1 VSTVAYRT
9 EPVNLLASILATA
22 RRYLQDVSAYLIQ
35 LVRWPLGPLFMFATW
50 RITYSASGR
59 TSADGATLS
68 GFLLV
73 GIFGTILWSSSI
85 WGSGYAIQ
93 NERDDGTSGSL
104 FLTPV
109 NRAAVVGGY
118 GLGSFVWFLPSFV
131 AVGVLGWVT
140 GARFDVHAPWA
151 VVLAVVALCIA
162 SLAAGFTFSGLF
174 ILTRRGNLVANVI
187 QSPIFLLGGLMV
199 PLSALPDWLR
209 PLSDAIPVTHAV
221 VALRESTLLGAGMG
235 ATLHDVLLSLI
246 ASAAWFV
253 IGLIGLW
260 RVEDVAKRLGQ
271 LDLY

>member
-1 VSTVAYRT
+1 MSAVAYRT

-93 NERDDGTSGSL
+93 SERDDGTSGSL

-109 NRAAVVGGY
+109 NRAAVVAGY

-140 GARFDVHAPWA
+140 GARFDVHSSWA
-151 VVLAVVALCIA
+151 VVLSVVALCIA
-162 SLAAGFTFSGLF
+162 SLSAGFAFSGIF

-187 QSPIFLLGGLMV
+187 QSPVYLLGGLMV
-199 PLSALPDWLR
+199 PLSALPGWLL
-209 PLSDAIPVTHAV
+209 PFSNAIPVTHAV
-221 VALRESTLLGAGMG
+221 VALRESSLLGAGTG
-235 ATLHDVLLSLI
+235 ATLHDVLFSLI

>member
-1 VSTVAYRT
+1 MSAVAYRS
-9 EPVNLLASILATA
+9 EPVNLLASILATS
-22 RRYLQDVSAYLIQ
+22 RRYLQDVSAYTIQ

-50 RITYSASGR
+50 RVTYSASGR
-59 TSADGATLS
+59 VSADGATLS

-73 GIFGTILWSSSI
+73 GIFGNILWSSSI

-109 NRAAVVGGY
+109 SRAAVVAGY
-118 GLGSFVWFLPSFV
+118 GLGSFVWFLPAFV
-131 AVGVLGWVT
+131 VVTILGWIT
-140 GARFDVHAPWA
+140 GARFVVHDPWA
-151 VVLAVVALCIA
+151 VVLAILSLCIA
-162 SLAAGFTFSGLF
+162 SLAAGFALSGIF
-174 ILTRRGNLVANVI
+174 ILSRRGNLVANVI
-187 QSPIFLLGGLMV
+187 QSPVYLLGGILV
-199 PLSALPDWLR
+199 PLSALPAWLR
-209 PLSDAIPVTHAV
+209 PFSDAIPVTHAV
-221 VALRESTLLGAGMG
+221 VALRESSLLGAGMST
-235 ATLHDVLLSLI
+235 TLHDVLLSLA

>member
-1 VSTVAYRT
+1 MSAVAYRT
-9 EPVNLLASILATA
+9 EPVNLLASILATS
-22 RRYLQDVSAYLIQ
+22 RRYLQDVSAYTIQ
-35 LVRWPLGPLFMFATW
+35 LIRWPLGPLFMFATW

-93 NERDDGTSGSL
+93 YERDDGTSGSL

-109 NRAAVVGGY
+109 SRAAVVAGY
-118 GLGSFVWFLPSFV
+118 GLGSFVWFIPSFAAV
-131 AVGVLGWVT
+131 AILGWVT
-140 GARFDVHAPWA
+140 GARFNVHEPAA
-151 VVLAVVALCIA
+151 VLLALLALCIA
-162 SLAAGFTFSGLF
+162 SLAAGFALSGIFVLS
-174 ILTRRGNLVANVI
+174 RRGNLVANVI
-187 QSPIFLLGGLMV
+187 QAPIYLLGGLLV

-209 PLSDAIPVTHAV
+209 PFSDAIPITHAV
-221 VALRESTLLGAGMG
+221 LALRESTLLGAGAG
-235 ATLHDVLLSLI
+235 ATAHDAFLSLA